1 VNTHTKA
8 ADPWGDLAVAYLT
21 DEVQSQQ
28 IKRPQHQHAERVQRC
43 RKKVA
48 KRRRSKRAQLK
59 GDQRP
64 RLAWPI
70 DEGAHRIGIGRTS
83 VYKLAAEGK
92 LRLIKVAGRTLI
104 PDSEVVRIAA
114 EGA

>member
-1 VNTHTKA
+1 MNTPTTA
-8 ADPWGDLAVAYLT
+8 GDPPSSPKNK
-21 DEVQSQQ
+21 QSQRQ
-28 IKRPQHQHAERVQRC
+28 RAERVQR
-43 RKKVA
+43 
-48 KRRRSKRAQLK
+48 RREKAAGRRLSKRAEREADVQS
-59 GDQRP
+59 P

-104 PDSEVVRIAA
+104 PDSEVLRIAS

>member
-1 VNTHTKA
+1 MNTDTKP
-8 ADPWGDLAVAYLT
+8 ADPP
-21 DEVQSQQ
+21 QSQQ
-28 IKRPQHQHAERVQRC
+28 NKLLQRKRAKRVQR
-43 RKKVA
+43 RREKAAGRRRA
-48 KRRRSKRAQLK
+48 KRVQHE
-59 GDQRP
+59 GDVQPP

-70 DEGAHRIGIGRTS
+70 DEGAHRIGVGRTS

-104 PDSEVVRIAA
+104 PDAEVVRVTT

>member
-1 VNTHTKA
+1 MNTHTTA
-8 ADPWGDLAVAYLT
+8 ADPPRSLQNK
-21 DEVQSQQ
+21 QSLRQRA
-28 IKRPQHQHAERVQRC
+28 KRVQR
-43 RKKVA
+43 
-48 KRRRSKRAQLK
+48 RREKAAGHRAKRAQQESDLPP
-59 GDQRP
+59 Q
-64 RLAWPI
+64 RLAWPV

-104 PDSEVVRIAA
+104 PDSEVVRIAS